1 MSFLLRSLLHFLH
14 FFYHVFTLISSRKPQ
29 PQPHELSYPRN
40 QIPRHLALLLVSDNN
55 EATSG
60 DAVLECLLESI
71 QRTVGWCEA
80 VGIRKLT
87 VYDRDG
93 TAISIRSCLSRVT
106 NYSTGILSANIDQV
120 SQRLTVLTQHH
131 SEDEISEI
139 EYPLTP
145 PPSDVS
151 ESRPLSP
158 VNLRS
163 LNLNVSILEVRATI
177 PVKEESIRGV
187 KQRREQPSGITIQAL
202 TLSQEKLG

>member
-1 MSFLLRSLLHFLH
+1 MSFLLRSLLHLLH

-29 PQPHELSYPRN
+29 PQPHQLSYPRK
-40 QIPRHLALLLVSDNN
+40 QIPRHLALSLVSYNN
-55 EATSG
+55 ESTSG
-60 DAVLECLLESI
+60 DAVLECFLESI
-71 QRTVGWCEA
+71 QRTAGWCGT

-93 TAISIRSCLSRVT
+93 TAISIRPRLARIT
-106 NYSTGILSANIDQV
+106 NYSTGILSANIEQV
-120 SQRLTVLTQHH
+120 SQRLAVLTQHH

-163 LNLNVSILEVRATI
+163 LNLDVSILEVRATI

-187 KQRREQPSGITIQAL
+187 KQRRKQPSGVT
-202 TLSQEKLG
+202 T